1 MIEGFRNNK
10 HSVSRIPV
18 EINIDK
24 KGIIK
29 AQLIRHLAPLTISEI
44 LKNLPLRGNVYLHT
58 DRFYYLRT
66 NLVLGAEKQKKIFN
80 RGDIAYLPSNGAICF
95 FVAETE
101 TGLMNYIGKIISN
114 IDILQK
120 LQSTDI
126 LTLRDNSVLATD

>member
-1 MIEGFRNNK
+1 LIEGSRNNK
-10 HSVSRIPV
+10 YSVSRIPV
-18 EINIDK
+18 EINIEK

-44 LKNLPLRGNVYLHT
+44 LKNLPIRGNVYSHI

-101 TGLMNYIGKIISN
+101 TSLMNYIGKIISN
-114 IDILQK
+114 IDILRK

-126 LTLRDNSVLATD
+126 LTLRENSVLAID